1 MAVVDDQHLLAR
13 CRSGDL
19 DAFNGLVEIHQDR
32 VYNLCLRMMGSA
44 SRGGHTQE
52 AFIVAFRRISTLRG
66 DNSRSWL
73 LRIVSNICVDQLRR
87 RNRRPPLSL
96 DPVSGSA
103 ANAEPPDSGEGP
115 EEAVLRHELAGDIH
129 QAPLMVPP
137 DRRLAVLLCDVEGM
151 AYEEIATVTQTSVGI
166 VKSRINRGEQRS
178 ACFSPSGAGSNER
191 EDGLIKMRFLQRHPY
206 AQEDLSAYV
215 DGALF
220 DDRVEKLRAHL
231 ADCQLCRSDLE
242 ALQSMKAAVRGLSQ
256 IRSPRSFAIGAG
268 EPRAQA
274 WNRLFALPL
283 AGSAALLL
291 LVAVAGYDQAV
302 PGDYGDSAET
312 TSAGQQER
320 SAASQPV
327 SAGAPAEAKQP
338 ASESDSPAPDTV
350 EHEQG
355 VRRTV
360 VRAAELGL
368 GVLAAVCFLSFL
380 VMRGRGRI
388 RT

>member
-1 MAVVDDQHLLAR
+1 
-13 CRSGDL
+13 
-19 DAFNGLVEIHQDR
+19 
-32 VYNLCLRMMGSA
+32 
-44 SRGGHTQE
+44 
-52 AFIVAFRRISTLRG
+52 
-66 DNSRSWL
+66 
-73 LRIVSNICVDQLRR
+73 
-87 RNRRPPLSL
+87 
-96 DPVSGSA
+96 
-103 ANAEPPDSGEGP
+103 
-115 EEAVLRHELAGDIH
+115 
-129 QAPLMVPP
+129 
-137 DRRLAVLLCDVEGM
+137 
-151 AYEEIATVTQTSVGI
+151 
-166 VKSRINRGEQRS
+166 
-178 ACFSPSGAGSNER
+178 
-191 EDGLIKMRFLQRHPY
+191 MRFLQRHPY

-215 DGALF
+215 DGALS

-242 ALQSMKAAVRGLSQ
+242 ALQSMKAAVRGHSQ

-327 SAGAPAEAKQP
+327 SAGAPSDISGAPAEAKQP